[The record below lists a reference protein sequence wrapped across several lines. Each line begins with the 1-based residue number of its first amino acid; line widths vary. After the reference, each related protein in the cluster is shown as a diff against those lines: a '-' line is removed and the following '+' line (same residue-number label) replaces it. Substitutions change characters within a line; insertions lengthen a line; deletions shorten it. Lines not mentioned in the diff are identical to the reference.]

1 MDIKKIDLNM
11 ATNYLSVD
19 RVNWIQ
25 VNNDNFVLKGGLF
38 FKENKSF
45 HRLPKTIETR
55 PNLIAL
61 GKHSSG
67 IYFDFKTNSTAISLK
82 VDILSKAYMAHMAAT
97 GQNGF
102 DLYFK
107 NKGKWIFLATTKV
120 NFESYALTL
129 IKDLKPALREYRL
142 YFPLYNEVK
151 DIYLGI
157 DEDASIKKIASKEE
171 RIVFYGT
178 SITQGGCATRPG
190 INYTSLLGRKLNLE
204 AINFGFSG
212 NCHLDKAMLDILKE
226 IKNMK
231 YLILEPESNLTNE
244 MLEEKLPPFLKELK
258 NSLKKTEIILI
269 SAFPQPV
276 TLIKD
281 EAKENYLKRKEFQK
295 QLCLDL
301 NVRFLDGFEILKK
314 LNYEETVDGIHLTDL
329 GFYNLY
335 LYLNRYLRNLK

>member
-19 RVNWIQ
+19 KVNWLQ
-25 VNNDNFVLKGGLF
+25 VNKDNFLLKGSLF
-38 FKENKSF
+38 LKENNSF
-45 HRLPKTIETR
+45 HRLPKSIETR
-55 PNLIAL
+55 ANLIAL

-67 IYFDFKTNSTAISLK
+67 IYFDFKTNTTAISLK
-82 VDILSKAYMAHMAAT
+82 VDIFSKAYMAHMTAT

-107 NKGKWIFLATTKV
+107 NEGKWVFLATTKV
-120 NFESYALTL
+120 NSESYALTL
-129 IKDLKPALREYRL
+129 IKDLKPVIREYRL

-157 DEDASIKKIASKEE
+157 DEDAIIEKIISKKEK
-171 RIVFYGT
+171 IVFYGT

-190 INYTSLLGRKLNLE
+190 INYTSLLGRSLNLE
-204 AINFGFSG
+204 AINLGFSG

-226 IKNMK
+226 IKDMK

-244 MLEEKLPPFLKELK
+244 MMKEKLPSFLKGLK
-258 NSLKKTEIILI
+258 ESLKKTKIILI
-269 SAFPQPV
+269 SAFPQPL
-276 TLIKD
+276 TLIKKED
-281 EAKENYLKRKEFQK
+281 KENYLKRKEFQK

-301 NVRFLDGFEILKK
+301 NINFLDGFEILKE

-335 LYLNRYLRNLK
+335 LYLDKYLRKLK

>member
-11 ATNYLSVD
+11 ANNYLSVD
-19 RVNWIQ
+19 NVNWIQ
-25 VNNDNFVLKGGLF
+25 VNNNNFALKGSLF
-38 FKENKSF
+38 LKENNNF
-45 HRLPKTIETR
+45 YRLPNTIKTR
-55 PNLIAL
+55 DNLIAL

-82 VDILSKAYMAHMAAT
+82 VDIASKAYMAHMAAT

-107 NKGKWIFLATTKV
+107 NEGKWVFLATTKI
-120 NFESYALTL
+120 NLESYALTL
-129 IKDLKPALREYRL
+129 IKDLKPILREYRL

-157 DEDASIKKIASKEE
+157 DEKAKLEKVDPKQEKL
-171 RIVFYGT
+171 VFYGT

-190 INYTSLLGRKLNLE
+190 INYTSLLGRSLNLE
-204 AINFGFSG
+204 AINLGFSG
-212 NCHLDKAMLDILKE
+212 NCHLDDAILDILQKV
-226 IKNMK
+226 KKMK

-244 MLEEKLPPFLKELK
+244 ALKEKLPSFLKELK
-258 NSLKKTEIILI
+258 TSLKETKIILI
-269 SAFPQPV
+269 SAFPQPL

-281 EAKENYLKRKEFQK
+281 DVKENYLKRKEFQK
-295 QLCLDL
+295 KLAETLEI
-301 NVRFLDGFEILKK
+301 NFIDGFEILKD
-314 LNYEETVDGIHLTDL
+314 LDYEETVDGIHLTDL

-335 LYLNRYLRNLK
+335 LYLNNYLRNL